1 MKLLNGNGKHA
12 PGKLLKSVVILL
24 PFTLF
29 ILMLPFPLRKN
40 SSFLSPNDSS
50 FLPPNN
56 SSFSSPD
63 KVYVNRSSY
72 DLNVTEMKRCNVFS
86 GEWVPYSK
94 GPYYDNETCNLI
106 LDQQNCMKFG
116 RPDREFLKW
125 RWKPDE
131 CELPLFDATL
141 FLEIVRG
148 KSMAFVGDSVGRNQM
163 NSLLC
168 LLSPVSKNT
177 YQSMPQCSFP
187 TTRTQILLNFS
198 ILGLYFFTV

>member
-1 MKLLNGNGKHA
+1 MYGYISHFSKASDADCILAMKLLKGSGNYA
-12 PGKLLKSVVILL
+12 AANILKSLVILL
-24 PFTLF
+24 PFTVLMF
-29 ILMLPFPLRKN
+29 MLPFSLTRN
-40 SSFLSPNDSS
+40 SSFFSPSKIYAS
-50 FLPPNN
+50 
-56 SSFSSPD
+56 
-63 KVYVNRSSY
+63 RSSY

-106 LDQQNCMKFG
+106 MDQQNCMKFG
-116 RPDREFLKW
+116 RTDREFLKW
-125 RWKPDE
+125 RWQPEE

-168 LLSPVSKNT
+168 LLNRVSNKH
-177 YQSMPQCSFP
+177 
-187 TTRTQILLNFS
+187 
-198 ILGLYFFTV
+198 

>member
-1 MKLLNGNGKHA
+1 MKVLNGKGKYA
-12 PGKLLKSVVILL
+12 QGNLNLLKSVVILL
-24 PFTLF
+24 PFTLL
-29 ILMLPFPLRKN
+29 ILMLPFSLTI
-40 SSFLSPNDSS
+40 
-50 FLPPNN
+50 N
-56 SSFSSPD
+56 SSFSSPNE
-63 KVYVNRSSY
+63 VYVSRSSY
-72 DLNVTEMKRCNVFS
+72 DFNVTEIKRCNVFS

-94 GPYYDNETCNLI
+94 GAYYDNETCDLI
-106 LDQQNCMKFG
+106 IDQQNCMKFG

-168 LLSPVSKNT
+168 LLNPVSITN
-177 YQSMPQCSFP
+177 QSMPHVKFC
-187 TTRTQILLNFS
+187 
-198 ILGLYFFTV
+198 